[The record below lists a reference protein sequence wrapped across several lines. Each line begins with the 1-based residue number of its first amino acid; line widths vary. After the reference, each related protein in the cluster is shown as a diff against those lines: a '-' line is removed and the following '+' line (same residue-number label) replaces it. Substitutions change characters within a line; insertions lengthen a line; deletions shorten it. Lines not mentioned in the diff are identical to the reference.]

1 MLRRR
6 HECQR
11 CTHECVR
18 HTATKKKRFQVTQA
32 AIRSPTGMHGQSL
45 AYSVVEADPFAP
57 RNRIWAI
64 TDQCAR
70 ACLRLLPARDLRLET
85 AFCSPAAIVP
95 FRETPAAR
103 LTPLTYFFGEIPNCS
118 SSPFGFDLPP
128 SDVFA
133 TSPGMFIAQNPLPS
147 CKLRTLKCPPTFA
160 PLWDLHPSG
169 S

>member
-18 HTATKKKRFQVTQA
+18 HTVTKKKRFQVTQA

-45 AYSVVEADPFAP
+45 AYSVVEAHPFAP

-70 ACLRLLPARDLRLET
+70 ASLLFLPARSLRLET
-85 AFCSPAAIVP
+85 AFHSPATIVP
-95 FRETPAAR
+95 LSRTTAAR
-103 LTPLTYFFGEIPNCS
+103 LTLLAYFFGEILNS
-118 SSPFGFDLPP
+118 FSSPFGFDLPP

-133 TSPGMFIAQNPLPS
+133 TSPGMFIAQSPLPS
-147 CKLRTLKCPPTFA
+147 CKLRTFKCPPTFA
-160 PLWDLHPSG
+160 PLRDLHPSG